1 VSTSFFIRFAALY
14 VMVSIAA
21 GCGDTGRTPMPTVPS
36 SAPTPTSS
44 APDPH
49 VGDVYRLTFDASPS
63 CQLPEEARHRTYTAT
78 IGPWAERTFP
88 ERVTLTD
95 AQFYVDGY
103 CGEMN
108 SFDAR
113 FQGDTLFLS
122 DYGGDCG
129 VVELLPNQ
137 RFLDL
142 WGEGELTGRDHMT
155 GVFNGSVRVAPG
167 PPIYGSTTSTP
178 TASCSATDHTLTL
191 ERTSSAKSTLRRSND
206 GPE

>member
-1 VSTSFFIRFAALY
+1 VETSFFVRFVGLFLI
-14 VMVSIAA
+14 VSLAA
-21 GCGDTGRTPMPTVPS
+21 GCGDARPTTMPTVPPS
-36 SAPTPTSS
+36 TAPPTSAPI
-44 APDPH
+44 
-49 VGDVYRLTFDASPS
+49 GDVYRLTFDASSS
-63 CQLPEEARHRTYTAT
+63 CELPEEARHRTYTAT
-78 IGPWAERTFP
+78 IGPWGEAAFP
-88 ERVTLTD
+88 LKVTLTG

-113 FQGDTLFLS
+113 VQGNTLFLS

-142 WGEGELTGRDHMT
+142 WGEGSVTGSDRMT

-167 PPIYGSTTSTP
+167 PPNGSASSTP
-178 TASCSATDHTLTL
+178 TASCTATDHTLAL
-191 ERTSSAKSTLRRSND
+191 ERTSSATSKLR
-206 GPE
+206 